1 MIYKLETFG
10 QSQGYTITWKELS
23 AIIDKIF
30 PDENLDNGWYRKW
43 EANDWIKADIN
54 RTCLNLKYY
63 RNFKLREQK
72 AMGFYDNVN
81 CRYIITDKYRKVIDI
96 IAKYQEGGELAEEML
111 G

>member
-1 MIYKLETFG
+1 M
-10 QSQGYTITWKELS
+10 
-23 AIIDKIF
+23 
-30 PDENLDNGWYRKW
+30 
-43 EANDWIKADIN
+43 N
-54 RTCLNLKYY
+54 RTYLNLKYY